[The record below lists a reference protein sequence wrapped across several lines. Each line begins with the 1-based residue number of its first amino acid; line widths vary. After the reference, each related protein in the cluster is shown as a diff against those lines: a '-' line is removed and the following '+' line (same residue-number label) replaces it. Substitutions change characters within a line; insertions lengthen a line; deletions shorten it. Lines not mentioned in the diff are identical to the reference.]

1 MNSVTYCRHLHCCL
15 DPHCTR
21 SQHLLYRYNNFFDIY
36 DLFLVHLTV
45 VLRIGL
51 IIKIRKQLSSMSGL
65 AKPAAKGARLQSIM
79 DGNPSQS
86 RPLISLAYSY
96 NRPFIDGAGVEVL
109 V

>member
-1 MNSVTYCRHLHCCL
+1 
-15 DPHCTR
+15 
-21 SQHLLYRYNNFFDIY
+21 
-36 DLFLVHLTV
+36 
-45 VLRIGL
+45 
-51 IIKIRKQLSSMSGL
+51 MSGL